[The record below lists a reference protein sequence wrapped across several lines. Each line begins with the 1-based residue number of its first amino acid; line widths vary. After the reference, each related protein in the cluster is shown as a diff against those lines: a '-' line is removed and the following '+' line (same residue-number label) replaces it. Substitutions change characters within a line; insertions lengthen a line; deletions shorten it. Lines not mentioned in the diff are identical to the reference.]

1 MTAQKSPGL
10 KNLGMQFGLK
20 IVSKLM
26 EDPERAKTVVDVV
39 GKAQQ
44 GRERIVEGAHRLRNA
59 GQLPSREDMAR
70 LSRHVGAI
78 KRQARNIRDE
88 LIKRIPQND
97 ENLSG
102 DDEI

>member
-1 MTAQKSPGL
+1 MTDYNNPGL
-10 KNLGMQFGLK
+10 KNLGIKFGLK

-26 EDPERAKTVVDVV
+26 DDPDRAKTVVEVV

-70 LSRHVGAI
+70 LSRHVGAL
-78 KRQARNIRDE
+78 KRQARSIRDE
-88 LIKRIPQND
+88 LKRRIPQS
-97 ENLSG
+97 EISSS
-102 DDEI
+102 DDEA